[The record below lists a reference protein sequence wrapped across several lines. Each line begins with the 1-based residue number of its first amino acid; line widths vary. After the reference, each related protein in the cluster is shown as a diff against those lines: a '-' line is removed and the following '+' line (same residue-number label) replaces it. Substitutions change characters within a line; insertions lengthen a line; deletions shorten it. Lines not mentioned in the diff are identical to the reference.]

1 MRPVGTFLDFTRL
14 YVYVYS
20 MFTFVFLVNKLP
32 AKSTILPEI
41 LYTFGQMKKS
51 IILDIVTLSVF
62 TWSIFLEYNSKWTD
76 CFVLCSNVV
85 WNPFLMKTTFTS
97 DFSWFESVSGS
108 TSLLYQYSHQIMFP
122 LYCNT
127 VKSKPT
133 VSFQARVTERNILNE
148 SAKPKKKKKEE
159 KMKKKKNV

>member
-1 MRPVGTFLDFTRL
+1 MCMYIRCSLLVF
-14 YVYVYS
+14 
-20 MFTFVFLVNKLP
+20 FLVNKLP
-32 AKSTILPEI
+32 AKSTILSEI
-41 LYTFGQMKKS
+41 LYTFGQKKKS

-108 TSLLYQYSHQIMFP
+108 TSLLYQYSHQVMFP

-148 SAKPKKKKKEE
+148 SAKQKKKKE
-159 KMKKKKNV
+159 KMKKKKIV

>member
-1 MRPVGTFLDFTRL
+1 MYIRCSLLGFFSQQIT
-14 YVYVYS
+14 
-20 MFTFVFLVNKLP
+20 
-32 AKSTILPEI
+32 
-41 LYTFGQMKKS
+41 GQKYN
-51 IILDIVTLSVF
+51 IAWDIVHIWTDEKNQLF
-62 TWSIFLEYNSKWTD
+62 WILLPCLFLHGPFFLEYNSKWTD

-108 TSLLYQYSHQIMFP
+108 TSLLYQYSHQVMFP

-148 SAKPKKKKKEE
+148 SAKQQKKKEE
-159 KMKKKKNV
+159 KIKKKKNVWKLVMHRKSVL

>member
-1 MRPVGTFLDFTRL
+1 MYIRCSLLVF
-14 YVYVYS
+14 
-20 MFTFVFLVNKLP
+20 FLVNKLP
-32 AKSTILPEI
+32 AKSTILSEI
-41 LYTFGQMKKS
+41 LYTFGQKKKS

-108 TSLLYQYSHQIMFP
+108 TSLLYQYSHQVMFP

-148 SAKPKKKKKEE
+148 SAKQKKKKGKNEKE
-159 KMKKKKNV
+159 KNCLKTCHA

>member
-20 MFTFVFLVNKLP
+20 MFTFFFFFQ
-32 AKSTILPEI
+32 STNYRPKVQYCLRYCTH
-41 LYTFGQMKKS
+41 LDRWTKS

-108 TSLLYQYSHQIMFP
+108 TSLLYQYSHQVMFP

-133 VSFQARVTERNILNE
+133 VSFQARVTERNILN
-148 SAKPKKKKKEE
+148 
-159 KMKKKKNV
+159 